1 VAGQSEQA
9 ISRPVTMLHITDDF
23 QDIKPEELFSMHE
36 ATHTS
41 LDCFQLQAPSSDF
54 LAWLQACASQA
65 MRDGRI
71 SIQHWDRKGIYLPFD
86 ALGMWARILEVN
98 AAKEAW
104 ESALCWMEKQRQTI
118 PQQYATQV
126 MSLLHDVPWKGHI
139 KGLGSGLTITDM
151 AGFLSK
157 EWLSDSHIHTMLAVT
172 RSLCHNMLS
181 NVDPCIEIVSPDF
194 ASHLCFCPVLTM
206 TPTKAE
212 YSRFASKSVFSLGEK
227 LESTASGIHIA
238 AIAFSSEDHW
248 ACFLVNS
255 QAGTIYWGDSTGCDM
270 PDGFEVRLRGWLA
283 IFLPNKLVSNDE
295 EE

>member
-1 VAGQSEQA
+1 
-9 ISRPVTMLHITDDF
+9 
-23 QDIKPEELFSMHE
+23 
-36 ATHTS
+36 
-41 LDCFQLQAPSSDF
+41 
-54 LAWLQACASQA
+54 
-65 MRDGRI
+65 
-71 SIQHWDRKGIYLPFD
+71 
-86 ALGMWARILEVN
+86 
-98 AAKEAW
+98 
-104 ESALCWMEKQRQTI
+104 
-118 PQQYATQV
+118 
-126 MSLLHDVPWKGHI
+126 
-139 KGLGSGLTITDM
+139 
-151 AGFLSK
+151 
-157 EWLSDSHIHTMLAVT
+157 
-172 RSLCHNMLS
+172 
-181 NVDPCIEIVSPDF
+181 
-194 ASHLCFCPVLTM
+194 M